1 MKTITML
8 EFRQDA
14 EAIIRSLQQGVRMVL
29 TDHGKPVARLEPIE
43 PDKPAE
49 PSKSAESG
57 KPEVSYASDPFFSMC
72 ELGEKWISTKDKSLL
87 TNEEI
92 DRIVY
97 EYDH

>member
-8 EFRQDA
+8 EFSQDA

-43 PDKPAE
+43 PNNPTESDKVEVPDKLEE
-49 PSKSAESG
+49 P
-57 KPEVSYASDPFFSMC
+57 YASDPFFSMC
-72 ELGEKWISTKDKSLL
+72 ELGESLVKPGKITKL

-92 DRIVY
+92 DRII
-97 EYDH
+97 YDH